1 MDASPAPQSGEAD
14 LLATARG
21 GDADAF
27 EQLVAQYRG
36 ERSRPATDHSV
47 S

>member
-27 EQLVAQYRG
+27 ERLVAQNQG